1 MLFDSE
7 YKTIGKTTDGIYKEK
22 GSKFIAV
29 CKPIFSVED
38 FKNWLVEIKSNY
50 TGAVHYCYAYRIGYD
65 KQLYRINDD
74 GEPSG
79 SAGRPI
85 YNVIQSNELTNIGIV
100 VVRYFGGTLLGV
112 PGLINAYKQSS
123 IEALHQN
130 IIITKSIIEKLSIEF
145 AYEKMNEAM
154 RVIKEHQ
161 LNIIKQESSEHYY
174 MEIEVPIKNAE
185 QVRSAFQLYSITYK
199 YLETY

>member
-1 MLFDSE
+1 MLFDSD
-7 YKTIGKTTDGIYKEK
+7 YKTISKTTEGVFKEK
-22 GSKFIAV
+22 GSKFIAL
-29 CKPIFSVED
+29 CKPISSVED

-130 IIITKSIIEKLSIEF
+130 VIITKSIIEKLSIEF

-161 LNIIKQESSEHYY
+161 LKIIKQESAEHYY
-174 MEIEVPIKNAE
+174 MEVEVPIKNAE
-185 QVRSAFQLYSITYK
+185 QVRSAFQLYSISYK